1 MVTSIPAGDAIRLL
15 ADARRVFVTS
25 GCGEPQTLTEAL
37 ASARLHH
44 PLRIATGLQG
54 GSAPYLT
61 TAENDAEDLLS
72 VRLFMSSPAASRV
85 IAAGRGDYVPAC
97 LSQIPGLLTGEA
109 NAVDAALVQVAPPD
123 EDMMCSLGPTVSYT
137 MAAIRSAPL
146 VIAEMNARM
155 PRTCGDSRIPLSR
168 LDAVVKSD
176 RQLIQ
181 VPQPEPDQVSTAIA
195 GHAATLIRDGDCL
208 QVGVSAIATAIWRAV
223 SVRNDLGIHAGSV
236 ADGIVAAMRSG
247 VVNNAAKA
255 IDTGCTVTNQLIG
268 TDLLYEYADRNPAV
282 RLMPAE
288 YSNDPRVL
296 AELRNFVSVNS
307 ALEVDLTGHVNSE
320 VLGGRY
326 LAGVGGA
333 LDFAI
338 GARLSPGGCSIIAL
352 PSTARGKSR
361 IVAST
366 SGGNVTIPATL
377 VDFVVTEHGIA
388 DLRGASI
395 SERAS
400 RLISL
405 AAPQHRDELA
415 GRRAEKGTA
424 G

>member
-1 MVTSIPAGDAIRLL
+1 MVTTATASDAISLL
-15 ADARRVFVTS
+15 ADAQRVFVTS

-37 ASARLHH
+37 AAAPRTK

-61 TAENDAEDLLS
+61 AAENDPGSQLS
-72 VRLFMSSPAASRV
+72 VRLFTSNRAAARV

-97 LSQIPGLLTGEA
+97 LSQIPGLLTGQD
-109 NAVDAALVQVAPPD
+109 NAVDAALVQVSPPD
-123 EDMMCSLGPTVSYT
+123 SDGMCSLGPTVSYT

-155 PRTCGDSRIPLSR
+155 PRPCGDCRVPLAG
-168 LDAVVKSD
+168 LDVVVPSD

-181 VPQPEPDQVSTAIA
+181 VPQPEPDAVSSAIA
-195 GHAATLIRDGDCL
+195 RNVATLIGDGDCL

-223 SVRNDLGIHAGSV
+223 SDRSDLGIHAGSV
-236 ADGIVAAMRSG
+236 ADGIIDAMRSG
-247 VVNNAAKA
+247 AVTNTAKA
-255 IDTGCTVTNQLIG
+255 LDAGAAVTNQLIG
-268 TDLLYEYADRNPAV
+268 TDVLYEFADQNPAV

-288 YSNDPRVL
+288 YVNDPRLIARL
-296 AELRNFVSVNS
+296 ANFVSVNS
-307 ALEVDLTGHVNSE
+307 ALQVSLTGHVNSE

-338 GARLSPGGCSIIAL
+338 GARLSAGGRSIVAL
-352 PSTARGKSR
+352 PSTARGTSR
-361 IVAST
+361 IVAAT

-388 DLRGASI
+388 DLRGASVA
-395 SERAS
+395 ERAR
-400 RLISL
+400 RLTAV
-405 AAPQHRDELA
+405 AAPEHRDELA
-415 GRRAEKGTA
+415 RGRAEKGTTV
-424 G
+424 